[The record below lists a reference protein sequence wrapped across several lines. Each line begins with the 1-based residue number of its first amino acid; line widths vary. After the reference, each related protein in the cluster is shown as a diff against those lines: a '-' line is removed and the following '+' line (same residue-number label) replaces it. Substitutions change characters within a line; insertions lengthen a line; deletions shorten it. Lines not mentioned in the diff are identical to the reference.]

1 MTRLNLLLLLIAMAS
16 AMLVVRAQ
24 YEARRTFAALDA
36 AQQRAMQLQ
45 LDHDR
50 LQVEVRALSVPGR
63 IEELARHA
71 LGLVPV
77 TPART
82 DYISAAR
89 LPSLPASIPK
99 R

>member
-1 MTRLNLLLLLIAMAS
+1 MTRLNLLLLVIAMAS
-16 AMLVVRAQ
+16 AMSVVRAQ
-24 YEARRTFAALDA
+24 YEARRTFATLDA
-36 AQQRAMQLQ
+36 ARQRAVQLQ

-63 IEELARHA
+63 IEELARKT
-71 LGLVPV
+71 LGFVAA

-82 DYISAAR
+82 DYVSAAQ
-89 LPSLPASIPK
+89 LPSLPASIPT

>member
-1 MTRLNLLLLLIAMAS
+1 MTRLNLLLLIVTMAS
-16 AMLVVRAQ
+16 AMSVVRAQ

-36 AQQRAMQLQ
+36 AQQRATQLQ

-63 IEELARHA
+63 IEELARNT

-82 DYISAAR
+82 DYISAAQV
-89 LPSLPASIPK
+89 PSIPASVPT

>member
-63 IEELARHA
+63 IEELARNT

-89 LPSLPASIPK
+89 LPSLPASIPT